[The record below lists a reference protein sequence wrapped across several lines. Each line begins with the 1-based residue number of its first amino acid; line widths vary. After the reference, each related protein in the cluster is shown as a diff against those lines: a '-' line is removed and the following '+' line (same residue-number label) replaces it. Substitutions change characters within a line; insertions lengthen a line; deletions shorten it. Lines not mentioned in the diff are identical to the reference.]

1 MHVYV
6 SVFLSLMPTPDLLT
20 NWMESLDAGN
30 VVNIKT
36 SGRYL
41 FAIRIDMRKK
51 TVIVIFSV

>member
-1 MHVYV
+1 
-6 SVFLSLMPTPDLLT
+6 MPTPDLLT